1 MSKIPE
7 DNHLPPWIEANVP
20 EELANSELF
29 RFKVKINVPG
39 ENSKTQTI
47 EVDILPDLS
56 LPDMDV
62 LEEHM
67 IQLPAQYAF
76 WSAIYSELRAAVSV
90 AERKLKVRKGEAIE
104 HVQEEAKANN
114 VRISVEQQKL
124 ILEAN
129 PPLVNADIS
138 LAKAHMKAGK
148 VYHMLKALEM
158 KHEICRSLIGLK
170 KSEREVS

>member
-1 MSKIPE
+1 MNKIPE
-7 DNHLPPWIEANVP
+7 DHSLPPWIEANVP

-39 ENSKTQTI
+39 EGTKTQTI

-56 LPDMDV
+56 LDNMDV
-62 LEEHM
+62 LEEKM
-67 IQLPAQYAF
+67 VEIPAQYAF
-76 WSAIYSELRAAVSV
+76 WSSIYSELRAAVSV
-90 AERKLKVRKGEAIE
+90 AERKLKIRKGEAIE
-104 HVQEEAKANN
+104 HIQEEAKANN

-129 PPLVNADIS
+129 PPLIQADMALS
-138 LAKAHMKAGK
+138 KAHMKAGK

-170 KSEREVS
+170 KGERNIS